1 MTEGDDP
8 SLPPPELRCRRN
20 DGKLWQCKNWRI
32 HGKSYCQD
40 HYLQSRAKSMNNKA
54 RVLIGV
60 SGPAE
65 KNRGPKK
72 RKIEA
77 SKRKDDDGSEEK
89 AVLPV
94 KKRGRPK
101 GKVLMRERKGEKR
114 EEDVG
119 EINGN
124 WSGLKRRRGKKNG
137 LGRRKGVGEKSTFCH
152 QCRSSGRRIAWCTK
166 CNKRYCKTCIKT
178 WYPKMSMAEA
188 ARACPFCRG
197 NCNCKQCLRLDI
209 LEKSER
215 KIDKDSIIRHSR
227 YLVHALLPFLKQL
240 RQEQLVEKEIEAKI
254 QGLPSSEMKIE
265 QAATL
270 IDERS
275 FCNNCKTSIVD
286 FHRSCSNCLYELCL
300 SCCREIREGHPQRAS
315 RVVVVHFPHR
325 GEDYMHGGEP
335 TPVTIRQKNSSDVH
349 VEKSCADQLSPSIEW
364 KANSN
369 GSIPCPPKALG
380 GCGEF
385 LLDLKCIFPENWLP
399 HLEEKAE
406 EIVQNYESLKVS
418 DECSCFQDGQIVL
431 GNKNLRN
438 ASQRENSN
446 DNHIYCPTAR
456 DIQHGDLDHF
466 QRHWIK
472 GEPVI
477 VRHVLE
483 LTTGLSWEP
492 RVMWRAF
499 RTVRSKSTSSNS
511 LTVNAIECLS
521 WCEVEITII
530 QFFKGYVE
538 GRSHVNL
545 WPEMLKLKD
554 WPPSNSFE
562 ERLPRHGAEFIS
574 ALPYQ
579 EYTNPRFG
587 FLNLAVKLPERALK
601 PDLGPKTYIAY
612 GFAEELG
619 RGDSVTKLHCDMS
632 DAVNVLTHTAEVVCT
647 EDQLSSIEKLK
658 KLHSDQDH
666 REHHGIVQLVH
677 EKDDQKHP
685 VSSAGKSLTGPDD
698 CNSHVFTSNG
708 ESLPSEASTLKT
720 DQTLMGPVVDRHS
733 DDNADRQ
740 KGDAIV
746 FDTNPNENKVDVAF
760 GDGKDVGTC
769 VSGLKTAISEELS
782 CIEEHNLRERS
793 FVSVDTGAGEE
804 CNRKM
809 QGQERG
815 EGESYAS
822 HAIDYLSNVFHQQK
836 GNAVTDPEQ
845 NVLDTCVSE
854 SKDDMSEQ
862 PAGIEKQSE
871 GVRGMVGAKHGDIE
885 ECMKTETNKG
895 FDVLLNKQE
904 GEHCLSSFNDQKL
917 FKKELEELHAPD
929 GRGSPGIDRK
939 DLRMVDEMHTDSQP
953 NNEQK
958 GDLDSL
964 DISPAPNGPDV
975 EILVQRTD
983 TSNVDIKIEVTEKL
997 AGIDEQG
1004 KGDYLYSKTESN
1016 VEFGKIA
1023 DEMRTDN
1030 QPNNEQKGEL
1040 DSLDIAPVPY
1050 GPDVEILV
1058 QRTDTSNVD
1067 IKIEVTE
1074 KLAGIDEQGKGDY
1087 LFSKTESNLEFGKIA
1102 VQEVKDAPFPCAR
1115 TEDDVMLDVLVER
1128 QHGSSMFPDLNPVEE
1143 VKDDNGEE
1151 AEDCTEGLR
1160 ECVDQGKIVRGGRE
1174 KGRRPVGSGS
1184 ELKKLRALGD
1194 LQNKNESY
1202 SDAVKTNTNE
1212 ELGRNGTYDD
1222 GGAGSSD
1229 IKVATTE
1236 AIDIL
1241 IQTQNTEKR
1250 LSGYPSVLGITNNTW
1265 EEAANCEYLLEVSES
1280 AGRKQ
1285 VRDRKKRPAVSVE
1298 KLGSSLTTSSALGK
1312 LENDGDT
1319 DSFAGSTDIGEE
1331 LDGSGIEVSDGVLCH
1346 AKAETDETTEALI
1359 IKEKEGNGL
1368 CLLPPGH
1375 GNKDKVGEETGCYQN
1390 IPGLSEKSAGRKL
1403 ARIRKR
1409 KRGQKCMVSDN
1420 KLRSKPKL
1428 RGGALWDIFRRE
1440 DVHKLEEYLRKHS
1453 REFRHIYCS
1462 PVEEVIHPIHDQ
1474 SFYLNSEHKRKLK
1487 EEFGIEPWT
1496 FVQKLGE
1503 AVFIPAGCPH
1513 QVRNLKSCTKVAVD
1527 FVSPENVNECIR
1539 LTEEFRTLP
1548 QNHVAKEDKL
1558 EVKKMTLHAINQ
1570 AVKDLMELTSTGKF
1584 GVKEEDRKPLV
1595 ETVQHS
1601 FPDPTQL
1608 LELTPQ
1614 LPLATSLEPPPNI
1627 SLPH

>member
-1 MTEGDDP
+1 MIYWSSCKQRTRKRSLGGLWCGPCVISSSSQSETPSFYLWRLAGRAVVFFKSACLNPKPWFSAMGEELPNP
-8 SLPPPELRCRRN
+8 SLPPADLRCHRN
-20 DGKLWQCKNWRI
+20 DGKQWQCKNWRLPDKNLCEQ
-32 HGKSYCQD
+32 HFSYA
-40 HYLQSRAKSMNNKA
+40 LA
-54 RVLIGV
+54 RGV
-60 SGPAE
+60 
-65 KNRGPKK
+65 RPKK
-72 RKIEA
+72 TTTNGGRGSRRPKSTDTGLVPIQGENKG
-77 SKRKDDDGSEEK
+77 KRKRDDESEGEGLKRKEALPKMEK
-89 AVLPV
+89 
-94 KKRGRPK
+94 KKRGRKKKVVKKEEDLGDGDFPK
-101 GKVLMRERKGEKR
+101 SGSGVASIRVLRGSKRDSGVKNVVGFVEKR
-114 EEDVG
+114 
-119 EINGN
+119 
-124 WSGLKRRRGKKNG
+124 KRVTGKDA
-137 LGRRKGVGEKSTFCH
+137 TMCH
-152 QCRSSGRRIAWCTK
+152 QCMYSDKRIVRCTE
-166 CNKRYCKTCIKT
+166 CENRRYCEGCIRR
-178 WYPKMSMAEA
+178 WYPKMSEAEIA
-188 ARACPFCRG
+188 EACPFCRG
-197 NCNCKQCLRLDI
+197 NCNCKACLRMDVH
-209 LEKSER
+209 ENTER
-215 KIDKDSIIRHSR
+215 KIDKEDRFRHSR
-227 YLVHALLPFLKQL
+227 YLVGALLPFLKLL
-240 RQEQLVEKEIEAKI
+240 RQEQVMEKEAEANI

-265 QAATL
+265 EAASL
-270 IDERS
+270 NDERS
-275 FCNNCKTSIVD
+275 FCDNCRTSIVD
-286 FHRSCSNCLYELCL
+286 FHRSCSNCSYELCL
-300 SCCREIREGHPQRAS
+300 SCCREIREGHPLRPAEAAM
-315 RVVVVHFPHR
+315 HFPDR
-325 GEDYMHGGEP
+325 GKNYLHGGKP
-335 TPVTIRQKNSSDVH
+335 TPMTAVQKSAIDLDVEMSH
-349 VEKSCADQLSPSIEW
+349 ADPVSPLIEW
-364 KANSN
+364 KADGN
-369 GSIPCPPKALG
+369 GRIPCPPKELG
-380 GCGEF
+380 GCGEC
-385 LLDLKCIFPENWLP
+385 LLDLKCIFPENWVED
-399 HLEEKAE
+399 LEAKAE
-406 EIVQNYESLKVS
+406 EIVHNYEYPEMSK
-418 DECSCFQDGQIVL
+418 ECSCFEDGQIGVA
-431 GNKNLRN
+431 NTNSRKA
-438 ASQRENSN
+438 ASREDSK
-446 DNHIYCPTAR
+446 DNYLYCPTAR

-466 QRHWIK
+466 QRHWSK

-477 VRHVLE
+477 VRNVLE
-483 LTTGLSWEP
+483 RTSGLSWEP
-492 RVMWRAF
+492 MVMWRAF
-499 RTVRSKSTSSNS
+499 REIIRTKTDKSKSLS
-511 LTVNAIECLS
+511 VKAIDCLD
-521 WCEVEITII
+521 WCEVEINIH
-530 QFFKGYVE
+530 QFFQGYLE
-538 GRSHVNL
+538 GRNHRNQ

-554 WPPSNSFE
+554 WPPANAFE
-562 ERLPRHGAEFIS
+562 ERLPRHGTEFIRG
-574 ALPYQ
+574 LPYQ

-587 FLNLAVKLPERALK
+587 LRNLAVKLPEKSLK

-666 REHHGIVQLVH
+666 RERHGIVQLVH
-677 EKDDQKHP
+677 EKGDQKHP

-804 CNRKM
+804 CNRKR

-836 GNAVTDPEQ
+836 GNAVVTDPEQ
-845 NVLDTCVSE
+845 NVLDICVSE

-917 FKKELEELHAPD
+917 FKKELEELHAAD
-929 GRGSPGIDRK
+929 GRGSPGIDGK

-1004 KGDYLYSKTESN
+1004 KGDYLFSKTESN
-1016 VEFGKIA
+1016 V
-1023 DEMRTDN
+1023 
-1030 QPNNEQKGEL
+1030 
-1040 DSLDIAPVPY
+1040 
-1050 GPDVEILV
+1050 
-1058 QRTDTSNVD
+1058 
-1067 IKIEVTE
+1067 
-1074 KLAGIDEQGKGDY
+1074 
-1087 LFSKTESNLEFGKIA
+1087 EFGKIA

-1128 QHGSSMFPDLNPVEE
+1128 QHGSSTFPDLNPVEE

-1160 ECVDQGKIVRGGRE
+1160 ECVDRGKIVQGGRE

-1241 IQTQNTEKR
+1241 LQTQNTEKR

-1346 AKAETDETTEALI
+1346 AKAETDETTKALI
-1359 IKEKEGNGL
+1359 NKEKEGNGL

-1390 IPGLSEKSAGRKL
+1390 IPELSEKSAGRKL

-1539 LTEEFRTLP
+1539 LTEEFRRLP
-1548 QNHVAKEDKL
+1548 RDHIAKEDKL
-1558 EVKKMTLHAINQ
+1558 EVKKMTLHAINH
-1570 AVKDLMELTSTGKF
+1570 AVKDLMELISTEKRHH
-1584 GVKEEDRKPLV
+1584 K
-1595 ETVQHS
+1595 
-1601 FPDPTQL
+1601 L
-1608 LELTPQ
+1608 LRQ
-1614 LPLATSLEPPPNI
+1614 ADG
-1627 SLPH
+1627 